1 MSLLK
6 VKNLS
11 IGYQSPLVENINL
24 NVDKGKLIFLLGE
37 NGSGKSTFMK
47 TLFRIIPSL
56 SGEILYENQNILEMN
71 PKLWSEKL
79 SAVFSR
85 LGIIPMIPVREI
97 IEIGSHNVDPGWREK
112 VVSFLNIEHLLDKL
126 SNEISDGQLQKVMI
140 ARALLQNTDFVL
152 FDEPTAHLDFKNKA
166 QVFSLLRSLVDSTEK
181 SFIVIS
187 HEILYALEIADEI
200 WYIDKGKLFTGNPQ
214 QIDEKFKLKE
224 QILKFKN
231 HEI

>member
-6 VKNLS
+6 IKNLS
-11 IGYQSPLVENINL
+11 IGYETPLVKDINL
-24 NVDKGKLIFLLGE
+24 QAEKGKLIFLLGE

-47 TLFRIIPSL
+47 TLFRIIPVL
-56 SGEILYENQNILEMN
+56 SGEILYENQNVLEMN

-85 LGIIPMIPVREI
+85 LGVIPMIPVREI
-97 IEIGSHNVDPGWREK
+97 IEIGSHQVDEIWREK
-112 VVSFLNIEHLLDKL
+112 VVEMLDIKSLLNKL

-166 QVFSLLRSLVDSTEK
+166 QVFGLLRNLVNSTEK
-181 SFIVIS
+181 TFIVIS

-200 WYIDKGKLFTGNPQ
+200 WYIEKGKLYTGTPQ
-214 QIDEKFKLKE
+214 EIDEKFKLKQ

-231 HEI
+231 HET

>member
-1 MSLLK
+1 MSLLEI
-6 VKNLS
+6 KNLT
-11 IGYQSPLVENINL
+11 IGYQHGLVKDINISL
-24 NVDKGKLIFLLGE
+24 DKGKLIFLLGE

-47 TLFRIIPSL
+47 TLFKIIPPL
-56 SGEILYENQNILEMN
+56 NGNIFYENRNIQEMN
-71 PKLWSEKL
+71 SKIWSEKL

-85 LGIIPMIPVREI
+85 FGVIPMIPVDEI
-97 IEIGSHNVDPGWREK
+97 IEIGSNHIDESWRDK
-112 VVSFLNIEHLLDKL
+112 VIELLNIENLLDKL

-166 QVFSLLRSLVDSTEK
+166 QVFSLLRNLVNSTNK
-181 SFIVIS
+181 SFIIIS

-200 WYIDKGKLFTGNPQ
+200 WYIDNAKLHCGGAQ
-214 QIDEKFKLKE
+214 SIDEKFKLKE
-224 QILKFKN
+224 QILKFKK